1 VGGNAHRLARW
12 NVDTQRRD
20 RIVVGIDE
28 GAQSALAV
36 EWAAREAQAA
46 GLPLALVHGETD
58 RYAAAVID
66 PGIVPAMELAVR
78 QADPRQLVADTA
90 AFVHRVAPDV
100 DVTTYIEPG
109 SPVGV
114 LCRQADTASMVV
126 LGSEGS
132 GLFAELVFGSVCG
145 TLAVRSKC
153 PVVAVRTQP
162 ESVAFDAPVAV
173 GVDGTKVSGAA
184 MEFAFE
190 LADRHG
196 VGVRAVHV
204 MPPSADGDPDDQER
218 RRWRTA
224 DSMAELATRYPHV
237 DIDIDFTI
245 GEPVPILT
253 ARSAG
258 CRLLVVGSRGRGIAA
273 GLLSGSVSQALL
285 RSIRGPI
292 AVVRKDCVRAAGI
305 R

>member
-1 VGGNAHRLARW
+1 MDA
-12 NVDTQRRD
+12 QRRD

-66 PGIVPAMELAVR
+66 PGIVPAMELSVH
-78 QADPRQLVADTA
+78 QSDPQRLVADT
-90 AFVHRVAPDV
+90 VEVVRRIAPDI
-100 DVTTYIEPG
+100 DVSTHIEPG

-114 LCRQADTASMVV
+114 LCRQAETAAMVV

-145 TLAVRSKC
+145 TLAVRSRC
-153 PVVAVRTQP
+153 PVVAVRAAP
-162 ESVAFDAPVAV
+162 EPVAHDAPVTV
-173 GVDGTKVSGAA
+173 GVDGTAVSGAA
-184 MEFAFE
+184 LGFAFQ
-190 LADRHG
+190 LADRHR

-204 MPPSADGDPDDQER
+204 MPGAVGRDPKEQER
-218 RRWRTA
+218 HRWRTA
-224 DSMAELATRYPHV
+224 ESLADFAVRYPHV
-237 DIDIDFTI
+237 GIDIDFTI

-253 ARSAG
+253 ARAAG
-258 CRLLVVGSRGRGIAA
+258 GRLLVVGSRGRGVAA

-292 AVVRKDCVRAAGI
+292 AVVRNPR
-305 R
+305 

>member
-1 VGGNAHRLARW
+1 
-12 NVDTQRRD
+12 VDAQRRD

-78 QADPRQLVADTA
+78 QADPQRLVADTA
-90 AFVHRVAPDV
+90 EFVHRIAPDI
-100 DVTTYIEPG
+100 DVITRIEPG

-114 LCRQADTASMVV
+114 LCRQAESAAMVV

-145 TLAVRSKC
+145 TLAVRSRC
-153 PVVAVRTQP
+153 PVIAVRAQP
-162 ESVAFDAPVAV
+162 ESVAMNAPVAV
-173 GVDGTKVSGAA
+173 GVDGTKVSSAA
-184 MEFAFE
+184 LAFAFE

-204 MPPSADGDPDDQER
+204 MPLSADRDPDER
-218 RRWRTA
+218 ERHRWRTA
-224 DSMAELATRYPHV
+224 DSMAELAVKYPHV

-258 CRLLVVGSRGRGIAA
+258 CRLLVVGSRGRGVAA

-292 AVVRKDCVRAAGI
+292 AVVRKDCVPASAAK

>member
-1 VGGNAHRLARW
+1 
-12 NVDTQRRD
+12 VDTHQRD

-36 EWAAREAQAA
+36 EWAAREAQTA

-90 AFVHRVAPDV
+90 EFVRRIAPDV
-100 DVTTYIEPG
+100 DVSTYIEPG

-114 LCRQADTASMVV
+114 LCRQAETAQMVV

-145 TLAVRSKC
+145 TLAVRSRC
-153 PVVAVRTQP
+153 PVVAVRAHP
-162 ESVAFDAPVAV
+162 ESVAYNAPVAV
-173 GVDGTKVSGAA
+173 GVDGTKVSSAA
-184 MEFAFE
+184 MAFAFE

-204 MPPSADGDPDDQER
+204 MPSSADGDPDEQER

-224 DSMAELATRYPHV
+224 DSMAELATRYPRM
-237 DIDIDFTI
+237 DIDIDFAI

-258 CRLLVVGSRGRGIAA
+258 CRLLVVGSRGRGVAA

-292 AVVRKDCVRAAGI
+292 AVVRKDCVPAPVGR
-305 R
+305 

>member
-1 VGGNAHRLARW
+1 
-12 NVDTQRRD
+12 VDTHQRD

-46 GLPLALVHGETD
+46 GLPLVLVHGETD
-58 RYAAAVID
+58 RYAVAVID

-78 QADPRQLVADTA
+78 RSDPRRLVADTA
-90 AFVHRVAPDV
+90 EAVHRIAPDIEV
-100 DVTTYIEPG
+100 YTHIEPG

-114 LCRQADTASMVV
+114 LCRQAESAAMVV

-132 GLFAELVFGSVCG
+132 GLFTELVFGSVCG
-145 TLAVRSKC
+145 TLAVRSRC
-153 PVVAVRTQP
+153 PVVAVRTAP

-173 GVDGTKVSGAA
+173 GVDGTPVSRAA
-184 MEFAFE
+184 LAFAFE
-190 LADRHG
+190 LADRHN

-204 MPPSADGDPDDQER
+204 MPASAGRDTDEHER
-218 RRWRTA
+218 HRWRTA
-224 DSMAELATRYPHV
+224 DSMAELATRYPKV
-237 DIDIDFTI
+237 DIDLDFAI

-258 CRLLVVGSRGRGIAA
+258 CRLLVVGSRGRGVAA

-292 AVVRKDCVRAAGI
+292 AVVRKDCVPATAGVP
-305 R
+305 

>member
-1 VGGNAHRLARW
+1 
-12 NVDTQRRD
+12 VDTHRRD

-36 EWAAREAQAA
+36 EWAAHEAQAS

-66 PGIVPAMELAVR
+66 PGIVPAMELAAR
-78 QADPRQLVADTA
+78 QADPLRLVADTA
-90 AFVHRVAPDV
+90 DVVRRIAPDI
-100 DVTTYIEPG
+100 DVITHIEPG

-114 LCRQADTASMVV
+114 LSRQAESATMVV

-145 TLAVRSKC
+145 TLAVRSRC

-162 ESVAFDAPVAV
+162 ESVAADAPVAV
-173 GVDGTKVSGAA
+173 GVDGTRISVAA
-184 MEFAFE
+184 MRFAFE
-190 LADRHG
+190 LANRHG

-204 MPPSADGDPDDQER
+204 MPASAERDADEQER

-224 DSMAELATRYPHV
+224 DSMAELAIQYPHV
-237 DIDIDFTI
+237 SIDIDFAI

-253 ARSAG
+253 ARSNG
-258 CRLLVVGSRGRGIAA
+258 CRLLVVGSRGRGVAA

-292 AVVRKDCVRAAGI
+292 AVVRKDCVPSTAGGSF

>member
-1 VGGNAHRLARW
+1 M
-12 NVDTQRRD
+12 DTHQRD

-90 AFVHRVAPDV
+90 EFVHRIAPDV
-100 DVTTYIEPG
+100 DVSTYIEPG

-114 LCRQADTASMVV
+114 LCRQAENAQMVV

-145 TLAVRSKC
+145 TLAVRTRC
-153 PVVAVRTQP
+153 PVIAVRAQP
-162 ESVAFDAPVAV
+162 ESVAYDAPVAV
-173 GVDGTKVSGAA
+173 GVDGTKVSSAA
-184 MEFAFE
+184 MAFAFE

-204 MPPSADGDPDDQER
+204 MPTSADGDPAEQER

-224 DSMAELATRYPHV
+224 DSMAELATRYPRM
-237 DIDIDFTI
+237 DIDIDFAI

-258 CRLLVVGSRGRGIAA
+258 CRLLVVGSRGRGVAV

-292 AVVRKDCVRAAGI
+292 AVVRKDCVPAPAG

>member
-1 VGGNAHRLARW
+1 M
-12 NVDTQRRD
+12 DTQQRD

-78 QADPRQLVADTA
+78 QVDPRQLVADTA
-90 AFVHRVAPDV
+90 EFVHRIAPDV
-100 DVTTYIEPG
+100 EVDTVIEPG

-114 LCRQADTASMVV
+114 LCRQAESAQMVV

-145 TLAVRSKC
+145 TLAVRTRC
-153 PVVAVRTQP
+153 PVVAVRAQP
-162 ESVAFDAPVAV
+162 ESVAFDAPICV
-173 GVDGTKVSGAA
+173 GVDGTKVSSAA
-184 MEFAFE
+184 MAFAFE
-190 LADRHG
+190 LADRHR

-204 MPPSADGDPDDQER
+204 MPPSAQSDPDDQER

-237 DIDIDFTI
+237 AIDVDFTI

-258 CRLLVVGSRGRGIAA
+258 CRLLVVGSRGRGVAA
-273 GLLSGSVSQALL
+273 GLLSGSVSHALL

-292 AVVRKDCVRAAGI
+292 AVVRKDCVPAVAH
-305 R
+305 

>member
-1 VGGNAHRLARW
+1 M
-12 NVDTQRRD
+12 DTQRRD

-36 EWAAREAQAA
+36 EWAAHEARAA

-66 PGIVPAMELAVR
+66 PGIVPAMELAVHE
-78 QADPRQLVADTA
+78 ADPQRLVSDT
-90 AFVHRVAPDV
+90 VNVVRRIAPDV
-100 DVTTYIEPG
+100 DILTHIEPG

-114 LCRQADTASMVV
+114 LGKQAESAAMVV

-132 GLFAELVFGSVCG
+132 GLFTELVFGSVCG
-145 TLAVRSKC
+145 TLAVRSRC
-153 PVVAVRTQP
+153 PVVAVR
-162 ESVAFDAPVAV
+162 APVEPVAPRAPVTV
-173 GVDGTKVSGAA
+173 GVDGTEISVAA
-184 MEFAFE
+184 LAFAFQ

-204 MPPSADGDPDDQER
+204 IPASAGRDPDEHER
-218 RRWRTA
+218 HRWRTA
-224 DSMAELATRYPHV
+224 ESLADFATKYPHV
-237 DIDIDFTI
+237 SIDIDFAL

-253 ARSAG
+253 ARAAG
-258 CRLLVVGSRGRGIAA
+258 SRLLVVGSRGRGVAA

-285 RSIRGPI
+285 RTIRGPI
-292 AVVRKDCVRAAGI
+292 AVVRNHKNGRC
-305 R
+305 

>member
-1 VGGNAHRLARW
+1 M
-12 NVDTQRRD
+12 DTQQRD

-46 GLPLALVHGETD
+46 RLPLALVHGETD

-90 AFVHRVAPDV
+90 EFVHRIAPDV

-114 LCRQADTASMVV
+114 LCRQAETAQMVV

-145 TLAVRSKC
+145 TLAVRSRC
-153 PVVAVRTQP
+153 PVVAVRNHP

-173 GVDGTKVSGAA
+173 GVDGTKVSAA
-184 MEFAFE
+184 ALEFAFE

-204 MPPSADGDPDDQER
+204 MPPSAGSDPQEQER

-224 DSMAELATRYPHV
+224 DSMAALATSYPHV
-237 DIDIDFTI
+237 DIDIDFAI

-258 CRLLVVGSRGRGIAA
+258 CRLLVVGSRGRGVAA

-292 AVVRKDCVRAAGI
+292 AVVRKDCVRVPAE

>member
-1 VGGNAHRLARW
+1 M
-12 NVDTQRRD
+12 DTHRRD

-36 EWAAREAQAA
+36 EWAAREAQAS

-66 PGIVPAMELAVR
+66 PGIVPAMELAAR
-78 QADPRQLVADTA
+78 QADPLRLVADTA
-90 AFVHRVAPDV
+90 DVVRRIAPDI
-100 DVTTYIEPG
+100 DVITHIEPG

-114 LCRQADTASMVV
+114 LSRQAESATMVV

-145 TLAVRSKC
+145 TLAVRSRC
-153 PVVAVRTQP
+153 PVVAVRAQP

-173 GVDGTKVSGAA
+173 GVDGTRISVAA
-184 MEFAFE
+184 LGFAFE
-190 LADRHG
+190 LADRHR

-204 MPPSADGDPDDQER
+204 MPASAEHDTEEQER

-224 DSMAELATRYPHV
+224 DSMAELAIRYPHV
-237 DIDIDFTI
+237 PIDIDFTI

-253 ARSAG
+253 ARSNG
-258 CRLLVVGSRGRGIAA
+258 CRLLVVGSRGRGVAA
-273 GLLSGSVSQALL
+273 GLLSGSVSQSLL

-292 AVVRKDCVRAAGI
+292 AVVRKDCVPSTASAR
-305 R
+305 

>member
-1 VGGNAHRLARW
+1 M
-12 NVDTQRRD
+12 DTQRRD

-46 GLPLALVHGETD
+46 GLPLVLVHGETD

-78 QADPRQLVADTA
+78 QADPQRLVADTA
-90 AFVHRVAPDV
+90 DFVHRIAPDI
-100 DVTTYIEPG
+100 DIITRIEPG

-114 LCRQADTASMVV
+114 LCRQADSATMVV

-145 TLAVRSKC
+145 TLAVRSRC
-153 PVVAVRTQP
+153 PVIAVRAQP
-162 ESVAFDAPVAV
+162 ESVAVDAPVAV
-173 GVDGTKVSGAA
+173 GVDGTKVSAA
-184 MEFAFE
+184 ALSFAFE
-190 LADRHG
+190 LADRHN

-204 MPPSADGDPDDQER
+204 MPQSTDRDPDER
-218 RRWRTA
+218 EKHRWRTA
-224 DSMAELATRYPHV
+224 DSMAELAVKYPHV
-237 DIDIDFTI
+237 DIDIDFTV

-258 CRLLVVGSRGRGIAA
+258 CRLLVVGSRGRGVAA

-292 AVVRKDCVRAAGI
+292 AVVRKDCVPVAEKRT
-305 R
+305 

>member
-1 VGGNAHRLARW
+1 M
-12 NVDTQRRD
+12 DTHQRD

-46 GLPLALVHGETD
+46 GLPLVLVHGETD
-58 RYAAAVID
+58 RYAVAVID

-78 QADPRQLVADTA
+78 RSDPRRLVADTA
-90 AFVHRVAPDV
+90 EAVHRIAPDIEV
-100 DVTTYIEPG
+100 YTHIEPG

-114 LCRQADTASMVV
+114 LCRQAESAAMVV

-132 GLFAELVFGSVCG
+132 GLFTELVFGSVCG
-145 TLAVRSKC
+145 TLAVRSRC
-153 PVVAVRTQP
+153 PVVAVRTAP

-173 GVDGTKVSGAA
+173 GVDGTPVSRAA
-184 MEFAFE
+184 LAFAFE
-190 LADRHG
+190 LADRHN

-204 MPPSADGDPDDQER
+204 MPASAGRDTDEHER
-218 RRWRTA
+218 HRWRTA
-224 DSMAELATRYPHV
+224 DSMAELATRYPKV
-237 DIDIDFTI
+237 DIDLDFAI

-258 CRLLVVGSRGRGIAA
+258 CRLLVVGSRGRGVAA

-292 AVVRKDCVRAAGI
+292 AVVRKDCVPATAGVP
-305 R
+305 

>member
-1 VGGNAHRLARW
+1 M
-12 NVDTQRRD
+12 DTHGRD

-58 RYAAAVID
+58 RYAVAVID

-78 QADPRQLVADTA
+78 QSDPRRLVADTA
-90 AFVHRVAPDV
+90 EVVHRIAPDIEV
-100 DVTTYIEPG
+100 RTHIEPG

-114 LCRQADTASMVV
+114 LCRQAESAAMVV

-132 GLFAELVFGSVCG
+132 GLFSELVFGSVCG
-145 TLAVRSKC
+145 TLAVRSRC
-153 PVVAVRTQP
+153 PVVAVRAAP

-173 GVDGTKVSGAA
+173 GVDGTAVSRAA
-184 MEFAFE
+184 LAFAFE
-190 LADRHG
+190 LADRHH

-204 MPPSADGDPDDQER
+204 MPASAGRDPAEQER
-218 RRWRTA
+218 HRWRTA
-224 DSMAELATRYPHV
+224 DSMAELANRYPSV
-237 DIDIDFTI
+237 DIDLDFAI

-258 CRLLVVGSRGRGIAA
+258 CRLLVVGSRGKGVAA

-292 AVVRKDCVRAAGI
+292 AVVRKDCAHATADVPS
-305 R
+305 